1 MQWAQVLRRAYVDE
15 QLTCAEI
22 AKRTGVSVSSIRRW
36 LRELGIPLRRR
47 GPAPTRDKNI
57 ARRFTPRDVERLAQQ
72 IEALRATKLSLRQC
86 AVKLNLGRET
96 TRLIA
101 TGQYFNR
108 RRGPSSSSRPA
119 GAENLA
125 EDKHHDQEE

>member
-47 GPAPTRDKNI
+47 GPARDKNI
-57 ARRFTPRDVERLAQQ
+57 ARRYTPHDVNQLAQQ
-72 IEALRATKLSLRQC
+72 IATLRAAGLSLRQC

-119 GAENLA
+119 GAENPA